1 MGQFWKALA
10 AEPSRRY
17 CGCRVGVQR
26 RLACLSIPVLRT
38 GPLSRWL
45 APLVIP
51 LLVGACAG
59 TQRPTPPVKGEPVV
73 LPWGAVT
80 LERASASDRGERRD
94 AMSAALR
101 ARIAAKLAETDQGI
115 VAYRVLAISGGGSR
129 GAYGAGLLTGWSE
142 HGDRPEFDVVTGIST
157 GALMATHAFLGT
169 GFDDGLQIYRRTRN
183 EDVFKPRGKLAAFN
197 DDALLDTA
205 PLRATLSALLTEDIV
220 RRVADEHAKGR
231 RLYIGTTSLDA
242 NTFTVW
248 DMGAIAASDRPDKV
262 QRYRDVI
269 RASAAFPIAFPPVY
283 FEVERPD
290 GTRYTQMHADGGL
303 RQTVFFYDFV
313 DEWQD
318 ALRAEGVNA
327 SHVRPML
334 YLLNNDRIHG
344 RVRYSPVKGRTMS
357 IAGASID
364 TLMRQTLLNSVYRL
378 WVTALSNRAD
388 FHIAFI
394 PPDFD
399 LSDNS
404 LLFDNAEMEQL
415 YQLGYQRARSGDAW
429 FTQKAPDTVEELARL
444 INPRDTMDR
453 LESGKRDGA
462 GGGAA
467 RAPDTR

>member
-1 MGQFWKALA
+1 MRHFWTAL
-10 AEPSRRY
+10 
-17 CGCRVGVQR
+17 
-26 RLACLSIPVLRT
+26 T
-38 GPLSRWL
+38 
-45 APLVIP
+45 IP

-59 TQRPTPPVKGEPVV
+59 TQRPAPPIKGETVV
-73 LPWGAVT
+73 LPWGAVS
-80 LERASASDRGERRD
+80 LDRGVASEGDERRG
-94 AMSAALR
+94 AMVTALR
-101 ARIAAKLAETDQGI
+101 ARISAKLAQSDEGT
-115 VAYRVLAISGGGSR
+115 VAYRVLTISGGGSR

-169 GFDDGLQIYRRTRN
+169 AFDEGLQLYRRTKN
-183 EDVFKPRGKLAAFN
+183 EDVFKTRGKLAALN

-205 PLRATLSALLTEDIV
+205 PLRATLAAMLTEDIV
-220 RRVADEHAKGR
+220 RRVAEEHAKGR

-248 DMGAIAASDRPDKV
+248 DMGAIAASDRPDKL
-262 QRYRDVI
+262 QRYRDVV

-318 ALRAEGVNA
+318 ALRAEGVKGDR
-327 SHVRPML
+327 VRPMI

-344 RVRYSPVKGRTMS
+344 RVRYNPVKGRTMS

-364 TLMRQTLLNSVYRL
+364 TLMRQTLLNSIYRL

-388 FHIAFI
+388 FHMAFI
-394 PPDFD
+394 PPEFD

-404 LLFDNAEMEQL
+404 LLFDNTEMEQL
-415 YQLGYQRARSGDAW
+415 YQMGYQRARSGEAW
-429 FTQKAPDTVEELARL
+429 LTQKAPDTVEELARL

-453 LESGKRDGA
+453 LESGKTLQ
-462 GGGAA
+462 
-467 RAPDTR
+467 TR

>member
-1 MGQFWKALA
+1 MQRLTDRNAKPVNALHVA
-10 AEPSRRY
+10 TTSRTGKMRRY
-17 CGCRVGVQR
+17 W
-26 RLACLSIPVLRT
+26 LS
-38 GPLSRWL
+38 
-45 APLVIP
+45 LVIP

-59 TQRPTPPVKGEPVV
+59 TERPTPPVKGEPVI

-80 LERASASDRGERRD
+80 LLRAAPSGSDEHRNS
-94 AMSAALR
+94 MVTALR
-101 ARIAAKLAETDQGI
+101 ARVATKLAESEEGT

-129 GAYGAGLLTGWSE
+129 GAYGAGLLTGWTA

-157 GALMATHAFLGT
+157 GALMATHAFLGAA
-169 GFDDGLQIYRRTRN
+169 FDDGLQLYRRTKN
-183 EDVFKPRGKLAAFN
+183 EDVFKTRGKLAALN

-205 PLRATLSALLTEDIV
+205 PLRSTLTAMLTEDIV
-220 RRVADEHAKGR
+220 RRVAEEHAKGR
-231 RLYIGTTSLDA
+231 RLYIGTTNLDA

-262 QRYRDVI
+262 QRYRDVV

-318 ALRAEGVNA
+318 ALRAEGVKA
-327 SHVRPML
+327 DRVRPML

-344 RVRYSPVKGRTMS
+344 RVRNSPVKGRTLS

-364 TLMRQTLLNSVYRL
+364 TLMRQTLLDSLYRL
-378 WVTALSNRAD
+378 WVTALSNGAD
-388 FHIAFI
+388 FNIAFI
-394 PPDFD
+394 PPEFE

-415 YQLGYQRARSGDAW
+415 YQLGYQQARSGEAW
-429 FTQKAPDTVEELARL
+429 LTQRAPGTVEELARF
-444 INPRDTMDR
+444 INPRETIDR
-453 LESGKRDGA
+453 LEA
-462 GGGAA
+462 GQ
-467 RAPDTR
+467 RVKDR